1 MNAKPFAEAILRL
14 HGHGLGLA
22 LLNADLVVNW
32 GRRSEVLTAEDVVEL
47 AELARKYP
55 TGGGVVLEMAWRLH
69 NKDKTKGVERAGSA
83 G

>member
-1 MNAKPFAEAILRL
+1 MDVVAFAEAILRL
-14 HGHGLGLA
+14 HEHGVGLA

-55 TGGGVVLEMAWRLH
+55 TGGGVVLEMAWRLYGK
-69 NKDKTKGVERAGSA
+69 NRKGAERVGDAC
-83 G
+83 